1 MCEQYINIEE
11 IHKGIEKSKDNKAA
25 GNYGLTCEFYKEIKD
40 ISDFFFL
47 MLSRKY

>member
-25 GNYGLTCEFYKEIKD
+25 GNYGLTCEFTKKSK
-40 ISDFFFL
+40 ISQFFFF
-47 MLSRKY
+47 MFSRKY